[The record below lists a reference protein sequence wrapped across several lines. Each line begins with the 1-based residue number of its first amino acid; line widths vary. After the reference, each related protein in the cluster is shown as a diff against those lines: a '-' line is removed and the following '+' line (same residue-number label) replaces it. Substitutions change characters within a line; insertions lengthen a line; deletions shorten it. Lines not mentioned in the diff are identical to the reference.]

1 MKNDGPLVE
10 KVFEASVNLAN
21 SIWAKKL
28 APLNTPRDDIALVLF
43 GRWSERLYKSS
54 SSSASKQNEKSNPD
68 SKNYPT
74 DLPSIRA
81 VIDGEVIGKI
91 NNRHLQQI
99 AELISKGLNYNV
111 EIKGIRPGQIDL
123 TIRFH
128 DTTNPDN
135 KPRREAQLT
144 HRKSTPADQIIENP
158 INTSTEHQREK
169 TTPQETLEKKS
180 EMRTPLADIP
190 TNKSSERSSKGER
203 IIGLVIAALAFSIPA
218 YLYMSQPKV
227 IATPKPYVPKPIPNQ
242 PNAKPP
248 SSSKNES
255 SNESTEITASSHG
268 EDIVRTDIDFEGPE
282 INYINKPLSNN
293 QVATPKNGQS
303 EDSDRST
310 NSNESSKGDE
320 QNDNLIEDTVT
331 NQTTTIGTA
340 PIEDRPVTVP
350 PNVINIRPSLQIKL
364 EKINVSSFGKKLTAH
379 LSTDWHRWDPLPTI
393 SFADVNYYRHQ
404 GINFNDDF
412 IRSLRA
418 EFNEKSRTILIES
431 SKKVPFGK
439 HTIILVIEFKGT
451 TRYEPINFTVEP
463 RK

>member
-1 MKNDGPLVE
+1 MQNDEPLVE
-10 KVFEASVNLAN
+10 KAFEASVNLAG
-21 SIWAKKL
+21 SIWAKRL
-28 APLNTPRDDIALVLF
+28 ASLNTPRDDIALVLF

-54 SSSASKQNEKSNPD
+54 SPTTKKNEKSNSN

-123 TIRFH
+123 SIRFH

-158 INTSTEHQREK
+158 INTSTEYQREK
-169 TTPQETLEKKS
+169 PTPEETLKKQS
-180 EMRTPLADIP
+180 ETRTPP
-190 TNKSSERSSKGER
+190 TEISINESSESSSKGEK
-203 IIGLVIAALAFSIPA
+203 ITLLVIAALAFSIPA
-218 YLYMSQPKV
+218 YLYMSHPKV
-227 IATPKPYVPKPIPNQ
+227 ITTPKPYVPKPIPNR
-242 PNAKPP
+242 PNAEPP
-248 SSSKNES
+248 SSSKDES
-255 SNESTEITASSHG
+255 SNESTEITASPLRG
-268 EDIVRTDIDFEGPE
+268 GRVRTDIQFEGPG
-282 INYINKPLSNN
+282 INYIDKPLSND

-303 EDSDRST
+303 EDSDQSA
-310 NSNESSKGDE
+310 NSNGSNKADKH
-320 QNDNLIEDTVT
+320 NDDLIEDTVT
-331 NQTTTIGTA
+331 DQSKTIGTA
-340 PIEDRPVTVP
+340 PIEDRPVTAP
-350 PNVINIRPSLQIKL
+350 PNITNNEPNLQIKI
-364 EKINVSSFGKKLTAH
+364 EKIGSSFFGKLTAE

-393 SFADVNYYRHQ
+393 SFADENYYRHQ
-404 GINFNDDF
+404 SINFNDDF

-431 SKKVPFGK
+431 SKTVPLGE
-439 HTIILVIEFKGT
+439 HTIILVIEFKGST
-451 TRYEPINFTVEP
+451 HYVPIPIE
-463 RK
+463 RLSRQ